1 VRRGAITSVRGYT
14 QQDAA
19 MPWRGYIIWV
29 SGALLLLLFAIDGLM
44 PRTTLGEQP
53 RVEVELP
60 PIRIRSEAK
69 GPEAV
74 VIDTDHATM
83 QAAPDQQLAILEPA
97 ALPTSGS
104 EAQFGQAV
112 AHAADQQAVKAGVPA
127 VAPARSDLV
136 AFAQVGQPGRS
147 ELSKPRTARSASPP
161 RGKGLIE
168 EARQHGERFGYL
180 ACEWCR
186 PPNPGRAF

>member
-1 VRRGAITSVRGYT
+1 MRRCAITSVRGYT
-14 QQDAA
+14 QQNAA

-44 PRTTLGEQP
+44 PRTTLGEHP

-83 QAAPDQQLAILEPA
+83 QAAPDQQVAILEPT

-112 AHAADQQAVKAGVPA
+112 AHAADQQAAKAGTPA
-127 VAPARSDLV
+127 AAPARTDLET
-136 AFAQVGQPGRS
+136 FAQLGQPGRPA
-147 ELSKPRTARSASPP
+147 LSKPRTARSSPP
-161 RGKGLIE
+161 RRKGQIE
-168 EARQHGERFGYL
+168 EARQHGERIGYL
-180 ACEWCR
+180 ACESCR
-186 PPNPGRAF
+186 PSNPGRAF

>member
-1 VRRGAITSVRGYT
+1 
-14 QQDAA
+14 

-44 PRTTLGEQP
+44 PRTTFSKHP
-53 RVEVELP
+53 RVEVDLP

-83 QAAPDQQLAILEPA
+83 QAAPDQRVAILEPT

-112 AHAADQQAVKAGVPA
+112 AQAVDQQAKAGAPT
-127 VAPARSDLV
+127 VAPARSDLE

-147 ELSKPRTARSASPP
+147 AFSKPRTARSASPP
-161 RGKGLIE
+161 RRKGHIE
-168 EARQHGERFGYL
+168 EARQHGERFDYL